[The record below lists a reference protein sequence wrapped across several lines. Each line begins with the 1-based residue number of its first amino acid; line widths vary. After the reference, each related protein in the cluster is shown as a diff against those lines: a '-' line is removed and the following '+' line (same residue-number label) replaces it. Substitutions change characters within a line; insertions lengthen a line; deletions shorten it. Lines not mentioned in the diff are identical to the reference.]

1 PDLTIDGIQGRR
13 RNFDQDLLG
22 SWSRFRPFSPLQHLR
37 TTGLRVSAPG
47 RFEYRSVDS
56 MVNPYLMGTTLL
68 AAMDDGIDNSISP
81 GEPEERNIYEAIK
94 EGKEVKKLPMSLGE
108 ALSYLEQNEVVRRG
122 MPGEMYRLYHEYKY
136 DEWARFMSTSTD
148 WDNEMYME
156 CLP

>member
-1 PDLTIDGIQGRR
+1 MRATPNDNPQVT
-13 RNFDQDLLG
+13 LLKFRFICQTC
-22 SWSRFRPFSPLQHLR
+22 SWPFSKKARSL
-37 TTGLRVSAPG
+37 G
-47 RFEYRSVDS
+47 RHGSIRGKCHQNLSPF
-56 MVNPYLMGTTLL
+56 
-68 AAMDDGIDNSISP
+68 DDGIDKSISP